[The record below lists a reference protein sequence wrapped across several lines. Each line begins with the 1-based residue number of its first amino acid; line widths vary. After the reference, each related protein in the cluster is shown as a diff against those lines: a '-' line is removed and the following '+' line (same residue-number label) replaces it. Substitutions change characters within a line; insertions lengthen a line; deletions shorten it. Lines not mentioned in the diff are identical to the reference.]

1 MKFPSLFRT
10 PGHQRFNVTPRYYD
24 PVKEDLD
31 ARTSQIKAE
40 MAAEKGEEI
49 DAEYS
54 KMSGSRISGSFARRN
69 VRKGPINI
77 MQMVILALLI
87 GLVAGYWYF
96 GNLGLY
102 VIITISSVLLYL
114 KIKRII

>member
-31 ARTSQIKAE
+31 ARISQIKAE
-40 MAAEKGEEI
+40 MSAENGEEI
-49 DAEYS
+49 DEEFS
-54 KMSGSRISGSFARRN
+54 KMTGSRISGSFARRN
-69 VRKGPINI
+69 ARKGPINL
-77 MQMVILALLI
+77 MQVVILALLI
-87 GLVAGYWYF
+87 GLIAGYWYF